1 MPFKNKQ
8 EYNNYMKSF
17 MKDKR
22 KKIKHNKLNY
32 SKVMKELTNRSILPI
47 HIYHF
52 RQVLKQMLKDHFK
65 RRCIPIRNK
74 TEIITQSYIGYL

>member
-1 MPFKNKQ
+1 MPYKDSIKQ
-8 EYNNYMKSF
+8 AKCMK
-17 MKDKR
+17 R
-22 KKIKHNKLNY
+22 
-32 SKVMKELTNRSILPI
+32 VMKERREKRYNKAYYDKVLLELTNRSILPI